1 MILRNLV
8 LTDENFRQEL
18 KNKLVSDRTIKS
30 LTLCNIPRGS
40 SSINLDFLIDNNSD
54 NVNDNVNEEATNST
68 SNSTSTSTVTGIEE
82 LIIERCHID
91 IDGCKAI
98 GEVLSSSSTKLK
110 SFKMIHVTLLL
121 ATTNNNDDD
130 CSCCCCVTPI
140 IDGINHAGRNGWL
153 ESIDFQR
160 VVVTATPTMMMVGGN
175 RNRNAQS
182 TQSTQTQTAVLL
194 QLRRLYTSSYKNC
207 INLRSLRLSDC
218 NIGCRTTTDDNDNDG
233 NDNDNDGD
241 DNDDVHELAN
251 TIQKL
256 LSQYGK
262 LQSLNLCRNHIDGN
276 GIKILLQSGLSS
288 YHDDHGGSSSSL
300 KRLIL
305 SHNPIGDDG
314 AIHLSRFFSSSTTS
328 CNTNTSNSSTST
340 DLMTTKKTSNT
351 RIESLSLIDCDI
363 WSPGCY
369 ILSKELKHFNTLKE
383 LIVDGEWENHL
394 DTIIESLS
402 STNVVLQY
410 LSIHSQSSYDDN
422 EEEEDD
428 ANNNEYTIID
438 QQWKQ
443 IEYYLALNRAKLR
456 RLSTKQNLSF
466 ALWPTV
472 LENTNKKKK
481 KNGTTTTTRKNKD
494 NSNTNLY
501 ADVWYDVIRRRPE
514 LMASVSTSST

>member
-8 LTDENFRQEL
+8 LSDKNFRQEL

-30 LTLCNIPRGS
+30 LTLCNISHR
-40 SSINLDFLIDNNSD
+40 SSISLDFLIGN
-54 NVNDNVNEEATNST
+54 NDNDSVSVNEEATAST
-68 SNSTSTSTVTGIEE
+68 ATGIEE
-82 LIIERCHID
+82 LIIERCHLD

-98 GEVLSSSSTKLK
+98 GQVLSSSSTKLK

-121 ATTNNNDDD
+121 NNENDDD
-130 CSCCCCVTPI
+130 DDDESCITPI
-140 IDGINHAGRNGWL
+140 IDGINQAGRNGWL

-160 VVVTATPTMMMVGGN
+160 IVTTPTPATTMMVGSG
-175 RNRNAQS
+175 NAQ
-182 TQSTQTQTAVLL
+182 T
-194 QLRRLYTSSYKNC
+194 QLRRLFTSSFKNC

-218 NIGCRTTTDDNDNDG
+218 NIGCRSTTTDD
-233 NDNDNDGD
+233 D
-241 DNDDVHELAN
+241 DDDDDDDVHELAN

-262 LQSLNLCRNHIDGN
+262 LQSLDLCRNHIDGN
-276 GIKILLQSGLSS
+276 GIEILLQSGLSS
-288 YHDDHGGSSSSL
+288 YHDDHGGSTSSL

-314 AIHLSRFFSSSTTS
+314 AIHLSRFFSSSS
-328 CNTNTSNSSTST
+328 SRNNTSYSSTST
-340 DLMTTKKTSNT
+340 DLMTTRKTSNT
-351 RIESLSLIDCDI
+351 KIESMSLIDCDI

-369 ILSKELKHFNTLKE
+369 ILSKELKHFNTLRE
-383 LIVDGEWENHL
+383 LIVDGEWEDHL

-402 STNVVLQY
+402 STNVVLQH
-410 LSIHSQSSYDDN
+410 LSIHSQSYYDDN
-422 EEEEDD
+422 EEKDD
-428 ANNNEYTIID
+428 GNSNDYTIID

-456 RLSTKQNLSF
+456 RLSTKQSLSF

-472 LENTNKKKK
+472 LENMNNNSNNNNN
-481 KNGTTTTTRKNKD
+481 NGITTRKK
-494 NSNTNLY
+494 NSNNNLY

-514 LMASVSTSST
+514 LVASVSPSST